1 MNGLITCERR
11 TIWVETAASPGAQ
24 TGQVRPWDTCTRPSQ
39 EGKGQSVKVRSP
51 ILPVLMS
58 HVVAPCQPGVAE
70 NSWKWHLQEPEW
82 VVRMVI

>member
-1 MNGLITCERR
+1 MRGGPFGWRQQLPRVPR
-11 TIWVETAASPGAQ
+11 WGRW
-24 TGQVRPWDTCTRPSQ
+24 RPWDTCTRPSQ
-39 EGKGQSVKVRSP
+39 EGKGQSGKVRSP

-82 VVRMVI
+82 VVCMVI